1 MIKGQS
7 IIKSKLLI
15 IVFIL
20 FFYKANSQRI
30 QEYNDCAI
38 ERFNENDFEGAQR
51 LCHKIH
57 PFLAQLN
64 AEYLCDVLRKMDKLR
79 GKDASAFPEWKEE
92 LAITTKELKAFAD
105 KINTDHLR

>member
-1 MIKGQS
+1 MKEILTGFVESTYEDTKKLEQMI
-7 IIKSKLLI
+7 
-15 IVFIL
+15 
-20 FFYKANSQRI
+20 R
-30 QEYNDCAI
+30 
-38 ERFNENDFEGAQR
+38 ENDFEGVQR

-105 KINTDHLR
+105 KINTDYLR